1 MDARPKDGGGA
12 RRRCPGK
19 GQAFDAFRFRVGA
32 SGRHIVLFVKT
43 RSEGG
48 GSGGEAAAAP
58 VAGGGR
64 RGSGIYK
71 GVKMWDQGGQP
82 WQQWPLNQQQ
92 WMQSFQH
99 QQDPSQI
106 DWAALAQA
114 WIAQREASGQ
124 QGVVEQQGMM
134 PNGQE
139 ISGVESGANNH
150 NNFQGDPNFNR
161 MWQPEWGMP
170 HQPPHPP
177 PDQQWIPPAQ
187 GPMEI
192 VPPSEDSNSQDSGE
206 FAPDNRHIFNQN
218 NHNFGGPPDNFAMG
232 PVNQFDYQHGAAFGP
247 PQGGFHPPYWQPG
260 PPGPPGPPAPP
271 APPQNRRE
279 RPSFRDRQRSPITMP
294 VKQEPPQIDAVKRR
308 TLPAWIREGLE
319 KMEREKQKKLEKER
333 MEQQRSQM
341 SKKEKKGTE
350 ETEEGD
356 GPRLPQ
362 KSKFDSDE
370 EDDDVENSE
379 AVSVGKVSRSPS
391 PALPEEQSEPEMTEE
406 EKEYQ
411 MMFLTKML
419 LTEIL
424 LDVTNEEIYYVAKD
438 VHRKATKAPA
448 KQLAQSSALASLTGL
463 GGLGGYGS
471 GDSEDERSDRGSES
485 SDTDDEELRHRIR
498 QKQEAFWRK
507 EREQQLLL
515 EKQLEEEKLQNEKIP
530 KDMSEYTNK
539 EQNSSFSPCEIKET
553 EDDMVN
559 EKKRSPRSSKEKK
572 AKKSKH
578 SRSRSME
585 KSQRSG
591 KKASRKHKSKS
602 RSRSTTPPRRK
613 R

>member
-1 MDARPKDGGGA
+1 
-12 RRRCPGK
+12 
-19 GQAFDAFRFRVGA
+19 
-32 SGRHIVLFVKT
+32 
-43 RSEGG
+43 
-48 GSGGEAAAAP
+48 
-58 VAGGGR
+58 
-64 RGSGIYK
+64 
-71 GVKMWDQGGQP
+71 MWDQGGQP

-124 QGVVEQQGMM
+124 QNVVEQQGMM
-134 PNGQE
+134 PNGQD
-139 ISGVESGANNH
+139 ISGIESGPNNH

-177 PDQQWIPPAQ
+177 PDQQWMASTPSQ
-187 GPMEI
+187 MEI

-206 FAPDNRHIFNQN
+206 FTPDNRHIFNQN
-218 NHNFGGPPDNFAMG
+218 NHNFGAPPDNFAMG

-260 PPGPPGPPAPP
+260 PPGPPGPPAPS

-279 RPSFRDRQRSPITMP
+279 RPSFRDRQRSPIAMP

-341 SKKEKKGTE
+341 SKKEKKENE
-350 ETEEGD
+350 EAEEGD

-370 EDDDVENSE
+370 EDEDAENTE
-379 AVSVGKVSRSPS
+379 AVSVGKISRSPS
-391 PALPEEQSEPEMTEE
+391 PAPQEEQSEPEMTEE

-411 MMFLTKML
+411 MMMLTKML

-515 EKQLEEEKLQNEKIP
+515 EKQLEEEKLQNEKVSKEMNEFI
-530 KDMSEYTNK
+530 NK
-539 EQNSSFSPCEIKET
+539 EQNSNSASQEAKEIEA
-553 EDDMVN
+553 DMVH
-559 EKKRSPRSSKEKK
+559 EKKRSPNAMAPDLELKKEDQQLLFVVN
-572 AKKSKH
+572 AEEF
-578 SRSRSME
+578 M
-585 KSQRSG
+585 
-591 KKASRKHKSKS
+591 A
-602 RSRSTTPPRRK
+602 PVL
-613 R
+613 

>member
-1 MDARPKDGGGA
+1 
-12 RRRCPGK
+12 
-19 GQAFDAFRFRVGA
+19 
-32 SGRHIVLFVKT
+32 
-43 RSEGG
+43 
-48 GSGGEAAAAP
+48 
-58 VAGGGR
+58 
-64 RGSGIYK
+64 
-71 GVKMWDQGGQP
+71 MWDQGGQP

-124 QGVVEQQGMM
+124 QNMVEQPPGMM
-134 PNGQE
+134 PNGQDM
-139 ISGVESGANNH
+139 STMESGPNNH
-150 NNFQGDPNFNR
+150 GNFQGDSNFNR
-161 MWQPEWGMP
+161 MWQPEWGM
-170 HQPPHPP
+170 HQQPPHPP
-177 PDQQWIPPAQ
+177 PDQPWMPPTP
-187 GPMEI
+187 GPMDI

-218 NHNFGGPPDNFAMG
+218 NHNFGGPPDNFAVG

-260 PPGPPGPPAPP
+260 PPGPP

-279 RPSFRDRQRSPITMP
+279 RPSSFRDRQRSPIALP

-333 MEQQRSQM
+333 MEQQRSQL
-341 SKKEKKGTE
+341 SKKEKKATE
-350 ETEEGD
+350 DAEGGD

-362 KSKFDSDE
+362 RSKFDSDE
-370 EDDDVENSE
+370 EDEDTENVEAAS
-379 AVSVGKVSRSPS
+379 SGKVTRSPS
-391 PALPEEQSEPEMTEE
+391 PIPQEDQSEPEMTEE

-411 MMFLTKML
+411 MMLLTKML

-424 LDVTNEEIYYVAKD
+424 LDVTDEEIYYVAKD
-438 VHRKATKAPA
+438 AHRKATKAPA

-507 EREQQLLL
+507 EKEQQLLHD
-515 EKQLEEEKLQNEKIP
+515 KQMEEEKQQTERVTKEMNEFIH
-530 KDMSEYTNK
+530 K
-539 EQNSSFSPCEIKET
+539 EQNSLSVLEAREA
-553 EDDMVN
+553 DGDVVN
-559 EKKRSPRSSKEKK
+559 EKKRTPNETMSVLEPKKEHNKLK
-572 AKKSKH
+572 
-578 SRSRSME
+578 MD
-585 KSQRSG
+585 
-591 KKASRKHKSKS
+591 
-602 RSRSTTPPRRK
+602 
-613 R
+613 

>member
-1 MDARPKDGGGA
+1 
-12 RRRCPGK
+12 
-19 GQAFDAFRFRVGA
+19 
-32 SGRHIVLFVKT
+32 
-43 RSEGG
+43 
-48 GSGGEAAAAP
+48 
-58 VAGGGR
+58 
-64 RGSGIYK
+64 
-71 GVKMWDQGGQP
+71 MWDQGGQP

-124 QGVVEQQGMM
+124 QNVVEQQGMI

-139 ISGVESGANNH
+139 MTGMEPGPNNH
-150 NNFQGDPNFNR
+150 ANFQNDPNFNR
-161 MWQPEWGMP
+161 MWQPEWNMP

-177 PDQQWIPPAQ
+177 PDQPWIPPAP
-187 GPMEI
+187 GSMDI

-218 NHNFGGPPDNFAMG
+218 NHNFGGPPPDNFSMG
-232 PVNQFDYQHGAAFGP
+232 PVNQFDYQHGTTFGP

-279 RPSFRDRQRSPITMP
+279 RPAFRDRQRSPITLP

-333 MEQQRSQM
+333 MEQQRSQL
-341 SKKEKKGTE
+341 SKKEKKEITE
-350 ETEEGD
+350 PGEED

-370 EDDDVENSE
+370 EEDFDNVEAIS
-379 AVSVGKVSRSPS
+379 SGKVTRSPS
-391 PALPEEQSEPEMTEE
+391 PTAHEEQSEPEMTEE
-406 EKEYQ
+406 EKDYQ
-411 MMFLTKML
+411 MMLLTKTL

-438 VHRKATKAPA
+438 VHRKAIKGMFR
-448 KQLAQSSALASLTGL
+448 LLIGSLIVIVHVL
-463 GGLGGYGS
+463 
-471 GDSEDERSDRGSES
+471 
-485 SDTDDEELRHRIR
+485 
-498 QKQEAFWRK
+498 
-507 EREQQLLL
+507 
-515 EKQLEEEKLQNEKIP
+515 
-530 KDMSEYTNK
+530 
-539 EQNSSFSPCEIKET
+539 
-553 EDDMVN
+553 
-559 EKKRSPRSSKEKK
+559 
-572 AKKSKH
+572 
-578 SRSRSME
+578 
-585 KSQRSG
+585 
-591 KKASRKHKSKS
+591 
-602 RSRSTTPPRRK
+602 
-613 R
+613 

>member
-1 MDARPKDGGGA
+1 
-12 RRRCPGK
+12 
-19 GQAFDAFRFRVGA
+19 
-32 SGRHIVLFVKT
+32 
-43 RSEGG
+43 
-48 GSGGEAAAAP
+48 
-58 VAGGGR
+58 
-64 RGSGIYK
+64 
-71 GVKMWDQGGQP
+71 MWDQP

-124 QGVVEQQGMM
+124 QSVVEQQGMM
-134 PNGQE
+134 PNGQD
-139 ISGVESGANNH
+139 ISGIESGSNNH

-177 PDQQWIPPAQ
+177 PDQQWMAPTTGQ
-187 GPMEI
+187 MEI

-206 FAPDNRHIFNQN
+206 FASDNRHIFNQN
-218 NHNFGGPPDNFAMG
+218 NHNFGAPPDNFAMG

-260 PPGPPGPPAPP
+260 PPGPPGPPAPS

-279 RPSFRDRQRSPITMP
+279 RPSFRDRQRSPIAMP

-341 SKKEKKGTE
+341 SKKEKKE
-350 ETEEGD
+350 NDEAEEGD

-370 EDDDVENSE
+370 EDEDAENTE
-379 AVSVGKVSRSPS
+379 AVSVGKISRSPS
-391 PALPEEQSEPEMTEE
+391 PVPQEEQSEPEMTEE

-411 MMFLTKML
+411 MVLVMEFSPALTA
-419 LTEIL
+419 I
-424 LDVTNEEIYYVAKD
+424 V
-438 VHRKATKAPA
+438 
-448 KQLAQSSALASLTGL
+448 LAQSSALASLTGL

-515 EKQLEEEKLQNEKIP
+515 EKQLEEERLQIDKVSKEMNEY
-530 KDMSEYTNK
+530 MNK
-539 EQNSSFSPCEIKET
+539 EQNNLQ
-553 EDDMVN
+553 MQL
-559 EKKRSPRSSKEKK
+559 RSI
-572 AKKSKH
+572 
-578 SRSRSME
+578 
-585 KSQRSG
+585 
-591 KKASRKHKSKS
+591 
-602 RSRSTTPPRRK
+602 
-613 R
+613 

>member
-1 MDARPKDGGGA
+1 
-12 RRRCPGK
+12 
-19 GQAFDAFRFRVGA
+19 
-32 SGRHIVLFVKT
+32 
-43 RSEGG
+43 
-48 GSGGEAAAAP
+48 
-58 VAGGGR
+58 
-64 RGSGIYK
+64 
-71 GVKMWDQGGQP
+71 MWDQGGQP

-124 QGVVEQQGMM
+124 QSVVEQQGMM

-139 ISGVESGANNH
+139 MTGMEPGPNNH
-150 NNFQGDPNFNR
+150 GNFQGDPNFNR
-161 MWQPEWGMP
+161 MWQPEWSMP

-177 PDQQWIPPAQ
+177 PDQPWIPPAP
-187 GPMEI
+187 GPMDI

-218 NHNFGGPPDNFAMG
+218 NHNFGGPPPDNFSMG
-232 PVNQFDYQHGAAFGP
+232 PVNQFDYQHGATFGP

-279 RPSFRDRQRSPITMP
+279 RPAFRDRQRSPITLP

-333 MEQQRSQM
+333 MEQQRSQL
-341 SKKEKKGTE
+341 SKKEKKEHVEPGE
-350 ETEEGD
+350 ED

-362 KSKFDSDE
+362 KSKFDSDD
-370 EDDDVENSE
+370 EDEDLDNVEATS
-379 AVSVGKVSRSPS
+379 SGKISRSPS
-391 PALPEEQSEPEMTEE
+391 PAPQEEQSEPEMTEE

-411 MMFLTKML
+411 MMLLTKML

-438 VHRKATKAPA
+438 VHRKAIKAPA

-471 GDSEDERSDRGSES
+471 GDSDDERSDRGSES

-515 EKQLEEEKLQNEKIP
+515 EKQLEGRLFIWFKI
-530 KDMSEYTNK
+530 N
-539 EQNSSFSPCEIKET
+539 
-553 EDDMVN
+553 
-559 EKKRSPRSSKEKK
+559 
-572 AKKSKH
+572 
-578 SRSRSME
+578 
-585 KSQRSG
+585 
-591 KKASRKHKSKS
+591 
-602 RSRSTTPPRRK
+602 
-613 R
+613 